1 MVSLFFLSF
10 LFFYECRVFNVEQWP
25 MSVDDGAWENRE
37 PGPLESKDSAWS
49 LCPPL
54 KRIQNRACMDTIPM
68 NHIYMLTLHKF
79 HNSVLRGITLNKNK
93 HNLSLNSNGRFGTNS
108 FYCILLL
115 FTEVKL

>member
-1 MVSLFFLSF
+1 MSDGVSFLSF
-10 LFFYECRVFNVEQWP
+10 FSFFYECRVFNVEQWP

-68 NHIYMLTLHKF
+68 NHIYMLTLHK
-79 HNSVLRGITLNKNK
+79 
-93 HNLSLNSNGRFGTNS
+93 S
-108 FYCILLL
+108 FIIL
-115 FTEVKL
+115 FYVASH

>member
-1 MVSLFFLSF
+1 
-10 LFFYECRVFNVEQWP
+10 

-68 NHIYMLTLHKF
+68 NHIYMLTLHKSF
-79 HNSVLRGITLNKNK
+79 IILFYMASHVNKNK
-93 HNLSLNSNGRFGTNS
+93 HNLSLNSSGRCGTNS